1 MYSAA
6 VHTFRRCRV
15 ANESSDHVLTLGRC
29 KPDQVIYI
37 RRAIIGF
44 SEEWNPADSQP
55 RCGFRKSCAKST
67 RHDEITSCNGRQ
79 RCSFSQDVFNFP
91 ANKSCHRSTIA
102 NFIVVTYYCI
112 HRKKTFH
119 LFKKILLYFLIILT
133 DFVCPR
139 KTEHLCS
146 RAKNDDRMMIIFC
159 RSQYLPS
166 FFLPSLFAQTI
177 AQLQHHRA

>member
-1 MYSAA
+1 MKFHDIKLRRWCKIVLCGQNNCIHGTSWPCIALYSAA

-37 RRAIIGF
+37 RRTIIGF

-119 LFKKILLYFLIILT
+119 F
-133 DFVCPR
+133 
-139 KTEHLCS
+139 S
-146 RAKNDDRMMIIFC
+146 
-159 RSQYLPS
+159 
-166 FFLPSLFAQTI
+166 
-177 AQLQHHRA
+177 